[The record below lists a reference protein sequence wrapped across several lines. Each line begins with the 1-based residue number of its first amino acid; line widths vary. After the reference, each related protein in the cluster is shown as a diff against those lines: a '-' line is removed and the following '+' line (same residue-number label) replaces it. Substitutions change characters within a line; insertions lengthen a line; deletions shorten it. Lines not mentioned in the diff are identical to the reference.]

1 MGKKNKNCVAPMAT
15 VAAVKKD
22 IRNPDALR
30 TRTSGSDAARE
41 AKVQAS
47 TRQVFKAYAHAHPHE
62 PAPLLARDELVPD
75 QPGFI
80 VAVADFLSSV
90 ECARLCTAIDDVG
103 LNPPNGADLNPRKNE
118 AFLCRHSLSFV
129 DPYLQQARGPSGTD
143 PAREHLWWRRAVQST
158 VFQRGP

>member
-1 MGKKNKNCVAPMAT
+1 MIEALGAHATIAYPGVFVIAGIGYADLVDRVTASEMGKKNKNCEAPMAT
-15 VAAVKKD
+15 GAAVKKD

-47 TRQVFKAYAHAHPHE
+47 TRQVFKAYAHAQHPHE
-62 PAPLLARDELVPD
+62 PGAPLLTRDELVPD

-90 ECARLCTAIDDVG
+90 ECARL
-103 LNPPNGADLNPRKNE
+103 
-118 AFLCRHSLSFV
+118 
-129 DPYLQQARGPSGTD
+129 
-143 PAREHLWWRRAVQST
+143 
-158 VFQRGP
+158 